1 MSFWELS
8 TGESAVTNEKEFS
21 AGGGDFEVIP
31 KGSSVLVTVE
41 EAAWKEGYQISEEFV
56 NLKVRVL
63 KPEGYA
69 NRVLFFKLWIDE
81 LDPGVKTNGSFDLA
95 KAITKRDKHK
105 KMLMAIDANA
115 KGKLA
120 KIGARPT
127 NDQLALALTAAQFV
141 ATLGVWD
148 KEDPITKSKSPGGN
162 WLMAASPKTAE
173 ISEGPKTGNGG
184 NSATRQRSAFAEDD
198 LDDSV
203 PFITMNSMF

>member
-1 MSFWELS
+1 MSFWDLDDG
-8 TGESAVTNEKEFS
+8 TSAVTNDKEFS

-81 LDPGVKTNGSFDLA
+81 LDPGVKTNGVFDRA
-95 KAITKRDKHK
+95 KAVTKRDKHK
-105 KMLMAIDANA
+105 RMFMAIDANG
-115 KGKLA
+115 KGKMA
-120 KIGARPT
+120 KITARPT

-148 KEDPITKSKSPGGN
+148 KTGDDGKTAPGGN
-162 WLMAASPKTAE
+162 WLMAAKPKTAE

-184 NSATRQRSAFAEDD
+184 NSTTRQRSAFAEDD